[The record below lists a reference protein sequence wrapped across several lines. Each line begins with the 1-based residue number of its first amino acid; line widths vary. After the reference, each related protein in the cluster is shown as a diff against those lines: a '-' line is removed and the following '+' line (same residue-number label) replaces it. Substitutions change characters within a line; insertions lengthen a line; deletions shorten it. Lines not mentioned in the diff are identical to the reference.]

1 MVKRC
6 GLIMKGYEIIK
17 RIIDIA
23 GAIMAIII
31 LSPVFLIIAIL
42 VWMKL
47 GKPIMFHQERAGLR
61 GRPFMLHKFR
71 TMTNK
76 KDENGELLPDE
87 KRLTSLGRFLRSTS
101 LDELPELY
109 NVLKGDM
116 SLVGPRPLPTKYLER
131 YSAYQARRHE
141 VKPGLTGWAV
151 VHGRNALTWERKFDF
166 DVWYVD
172 NKSLILDIKIIF
184 KTLPMIFKREGVS
197 SENHVTMEEFMG
209 TEEAQRE

>member
-1 MVKRC
+1 
-6 GLIMKGYEIIK
+6 MKGYEITK
-17 RIIDIA
+17 RIVDIV
-23 GAIMAIII
+23 GALVVIII
-31 LSPVFLIIAIL
+31 LSPLFLVVTIL

-47 GKPIMFHQERAGLR
+47 GKPIMFHQKRAGLH
-61 GRPFMLHKFR
+61 GRPFVLHKFR
-71 TMTNK
+71 TMTDE

-87 KRLTSLGRFLRSTS
+87 KRLTPLGRFLRSTS

-141 VKPGLTGWAV
+141 VKPGLTGWAI
-151 VHGRNALTWERKFDF
+151 VHGRNALTWEKKFDF

-172 NKSLILDIKIIF
+172 NKSLILDIKIIL
-184 KTLPMIFKREGVS
+184 KTLPMILKREGIS
-197 SENHVTMEEFMG
+197 SENHVTMEEFIG
-209 TEEAQRE
+209 SEEAQRE